1 MYTKQL
7 REDEVVLVLDD
18 PITVNNGDDT
28 IEISEFSLNEL
39 NNFEEEIY
47 HTINYVK
54 LMESSGVSLNS
65 NIKTKPVKVKIS
77 YDSESDKIK
86 LLISYDLASDK
97 EVRVEYELNEEEFI
111 SNVIDEM
118 ILENNKYIYGISIVR
133 DMIEKAKED
142 IFYTYI
148 NDKAFVVNQEVVNS
162 TVSCISREDGKCI
175 AIANRFM
182 YIPSH
187 DTIVL
192 CELIESSNLLDH
204 DYINLEMIF
213 NGYKVIIERV
223 SLAARSRGKVKYAC
237 LVLTNSTVLIERT
250 DDEPVVFDDTNLLLP
265 TLNDYLNTNS
275 SEGLANVLYEN
286 NNQNKINQFYKN
298 NNLINIALINI
309 NNYLL

>member
-65 NIKTKPVKVKIS
+65 NIKTNPVKVKIS
-77 YDSESDKIK
+77 YDTESDKIK
-86 LLISYDLASDK
+86 LLISYDLVSDK
-97 EVRVEYELNEEEFI
+97 EVKVEYELNEEEFI

-118 ILENNKYIYGISIVR
+118 ILKNNKYIYGISIVR
-133 DMIEKAKED
+133 EMIEKAKED

-162 TVSCISREDGKCI
+162 TVSCISREDDKCI

-182 YIPSH
+182 YIPSY

-192 CELIESSNLLDH
+192 CELIESSDLLDD

-237 LVLTNSTVLIERT
+237 LIIRNATVTMIET
-250 DDEPVVFDDTNLLLP
+250 DDEPIVFDNIGLKLPELESYLETKTVETLSTLLYDNNL
-265 TLNDYLNTNS
+265 
-275 SEGLANVLYEN
+275 
-286 NNQNKINQFYKN
+286 QNKINLFYKT
-298 NNLINIALINI
+298 NNLIDMILINI